1 MTIRWWTALAAEG
14 PAFSQG
20 HDALMIHGRL
30 LTQVSWM
37 IRHVPS
43 RTGKKAKK
51 PIPARSLTG
60 LTV

>member
-1 MTIRWWTALAAEG
+1 
-14 PAFSQG
+14 
-20 HDALMIHGRL
+20 MIHGRL

-37 IRHVPS
+37 IRHGPS